1 MIEKSTIRL
10 VLKEFFVYPTLQ
22 IHLRELSRRIDL
34 SLPTILTAT
43 KSLLQEKLLIKKEN
57 KVLTILQADRAN
69 IRFIRKKRVFNLETL
84 YESGIVDYL
93 SKEYN
98 FATLILFG
106 SFSKGEDIENSDID
120 LAIITENE
128 KNLNLEKYEKYLK
141 RKISIH
147 EINIKQVSKEF
158 KISLQNGIVLE
169 GYW

>member
-1 MIEKSTIRL
+1 MIEKYTTRL

-22 IHLRELSRRIDL
+22 IHLRELSRRVGI

-43 KSLLQEKLLIKKEN
+43 KSLLQERLLIKKEN
-57 KVLTILQADRAN
+57 KVLTVLQADRAN
-69 IRFIRKKRVFNLETL
+69 IRFIRKKRVFNLEML

-98 FATLILFG
+98 FAPAILFG
-106 SFSKGEDIENSDID
+106 SFSKGEDIESSDID

-147 EINIKQVSKEF
+147 EINLKKVSKEF
-158 KISLQNGIVLE
+158 KTNLQNGIVLE